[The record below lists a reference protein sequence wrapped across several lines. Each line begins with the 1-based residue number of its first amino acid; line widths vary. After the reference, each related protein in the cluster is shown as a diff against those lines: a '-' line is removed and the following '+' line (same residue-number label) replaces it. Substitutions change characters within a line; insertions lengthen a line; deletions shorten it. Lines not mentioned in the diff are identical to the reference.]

1 VIFHPIQENQG
12 VSLSVN
18 REIRQARLHADKGE
32 VDLAVSIYKAVLER
46 FPRNRRALEGLKVLQ
61 GEKPSRTP
69 SNGAPSEDQIKALV
83 ALFNQRKFDEVLTQG
98 EALSDEYPTAVEI
111 LNILGAVNAG
121 LERRDQAIDC
131 YTRALRIDPEY
142 AEAHNNLGIVFKDLG
157 KFAEAIDS
165 YKKALQVN
173 PGYAEA
179 HNNLGN
185 AFKELGKFDEA
196 ISSYADALEIKP
208 GFSESHNNLGNTFK
222 ELGRFDEAI
231 TCYVKALQIKP
242 DFAEAHNNLSSV
254 KKYTIGDSHLGEMLD
269 QVARPNLSNQD
280 RLRLNFA
287 VGKAYSDIGDHN
299 RAFSNLLEGN
309 RLRKAELNYNIAA
322 DRALFSEIK
331 SYFSNDIPRLDAEAT
346 LEVGA
351 APKPIFIVGMPR
363 SGTTLVE
370 QILATHSQVYGAGE
384 LEILNREIQKTGWRS
399 SIKSPGLSQEIR
411 EGYLTNLLKLGATEP
426 FVTDKMPT
434 NFRWLGFVLSAL
446 PDVKI
451 VHVTR
456 DARATCWSNF
466 KHYFSSKGNGFG
478 HDLSDVA
485 KYYRLYLDL
494 MNFWR
499 KNFPNTIYDLN
510 YDALTQDQEGETR
523 KLLDYI
529 QLGWEEQCLDFH
541 KTKRAVRTVSSTQV
555 RQKIYRGSSEEWRK
569 YEEYLAPMVEGLKGL

>member
-1 VIFHPIQENQG
+1 M
-12 VSLSVN
+12 SLSVN

-466 KHYFSSKGNGFG
+466 KHYFISKGNGFG

-494 MNFWR
+494 MDFWR
-499 KNFPNTIYDLN
+499 EKFPGTIYDLN

-523 KLLDYI
+523 KLLDYV
-529 QLGWEEQCLDFH
+529 QLDWEEQCLDFH

>member
-1 VIFHPIQENQG
+1 M
-12 VSLSVN
+12 SLSVN

-399 SIKSPGLSQEIR
+399 SIKNIGLSKNVR
-411 EGYLTNLLKLGATEP
+411 EGYLTNLSKLGATEP

-523 KLLDYI
+523 KLLDYV
-529 QLGWEEQCLDFH
+529 QLDWEEQCLDFH

>member
-1 VIFHPIQENQG
+1 M
-12 VSLSVN
+12 SLSVN

-222 ELGRFDEAI
+222 ELGRCDEAI

>member
-1 VIFHPIQENQG
+1 M
-12 VSLSVN
+12 SLSVN

>member
-1 VIFHPIQENQG
+1 